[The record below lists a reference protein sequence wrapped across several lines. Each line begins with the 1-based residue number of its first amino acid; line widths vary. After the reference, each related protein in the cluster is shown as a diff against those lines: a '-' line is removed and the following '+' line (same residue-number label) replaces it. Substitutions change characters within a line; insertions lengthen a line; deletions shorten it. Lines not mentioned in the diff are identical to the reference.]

1 MKMAPVTP
9 PFPVVAA
16 AAAAAAA
23 AKHKNDAV
31 MDQESRMT
39 YNK

>member
-1 MKMAPVTP
+1 MAPVTP
-9 PFPVVAA
+9 PFPVV
-16 AAAAAAA
+16 AAAAA

>member
-1 MKMAPVTP
+1 MAPVTP
-9 PFPVVAA
+9 PFPVAA
-16 AAAAAAA
+16 AAAAAAV

>member
-1 MKMAPVTP
+1 MAPVTP
-9 PFPVVAA
+9 PFPVV